1 MPIGLYNEKF
11 RRPNIAFTDLLKK
24 GAGGA
29 FRERGEYASFMFRAL
44 VIAMDV
50 EGGKLETPDGTPYQR
65 GGGGDLRI
73 PYQGPSGEWVNPP
86 SAGGG
91 GGTDWSPGG
100 APLHVMVRSSKNVL
114 IAEYDI
120 APTRGPV
127 NPPNSIRA
135 RIIGNNMDQFTS
147 DDDLRCYWP
156 ILPGIANVS
165 AGEMAY
171 VVFEDES
178 YTHGLWLARV
188 PTNDADQTACQILQ
202 GETVQ
207 AIQAGAAAAFNDA
220 ASPEIARTPAG
231 SPIKDPQRLS
241 KIFLR

>member
-29 FRERGEYASFMFRAL
+29 FREKGEYVAFMFRAL
-44 VIAMDV
+44 VIAVDV
-50 EGGKLETPDGTPYQR
+50 EGGKLETPTGEPYKR
-65 GGGGDLRI
+65 G
-73 PYQGPSGEWVNPP
+73 E
-86 SAGGG
+86 
-91 GGTDWSPGG
+91 TDWEKG
-100 APLHVMVRSSKNVL
+100 ADVLHQRVVGSNDIL

-120 APTRGPV
+120 TPTRGPV

-135 RIIGNNMDQFTS
+135 RVIGNNMDQFVS

-156 ILPGIANVS
+156 MFPGIANVS

-178 YTHGLWLARV
+178 FTHGLWLARV
-188 PTNDADQTACQILQ
+188 PTNNVNQTACQILQ
-202 GETVQ
+202 SETVQ
-207 AIQAGAAAAFNDA
+207 AIQSGVRTAFNDA
-220 ASPEIARTPAG
+220 AQSPVGTAPSG

-241 KIFLR
+241 KIFIK